1 MKKFITIVSAALCL
15 LAASCSKQEQGSDN
29 PGNLNITFDIQDPL
43 VEAGKSIEIP
53 FKVTGNEGVAIDIE
67 AYSDDKDVELKVKY
81 NASYEG
87 KITLTAPAKVEQ
99 ETTVKVTIKAW
110 NNKNKLEKSIDVKM
124 VSMKPLTLTATSEV
138 DKVTIEPGGSF
149 SIQYKVGNL
158 EEAKLVGE
166 PEVKLTAGW
175 TSKAE
180 VSGDVI
186 SVTFTAPA
194 EPSDKLS
201 VEINIADDCQRTAS
215 CKAEISVTVFIPTGT
230 PANCFIAK
238 PGEKVNIKAVKGNSD
253 TGLDFD
259 GASLIWQDCQSLVKA
274 VTFSVKDKTITA
286 SLTEGKEGNA
296 VVAALKGSD
305 VVWSW
310 HIWVTAESPM
320 DVIAGGYTFLDRD
333 LGALTNKFGS
343 DRASGTVYQWGRKD
357 AYAGTNYECGLKAMY
372 DINNAEIKREVVV
385 NTEVNNIPNTI
396 LHPLTI
402 YTNVYTQGTTNPHNY
417 SWITTDFAQIDST
430 VVMKLWDD
438 GGKKTIYDPCPAGY
452 RVPSS
457 DVFQTLKAMQTI
469 DDKIIVWDESYVP
482 DPAEVAKYDELYREQ
497 YIQASKLRGFTV
509 GGLTLLGS
517 GYVDKD
523 GVSINGVPGAAKHN
537 ITVNLWTS
545 SIRPGFSKSA
555 YEFRGVS
562 ITGSASYS
570 RNKQVWEP
578 SFGASGAQMSRECA
592 IRCIKE

>member
-15 LAASCSKQEQGSDN
+15 LAASCSKQEQGGDE
-29 PGNLNITFDIQDPL
+29 PGNLNITFDVQDPL

-67 AYSDDKDVELKVKY
+67 AYSDNKDVELKVKY

-149 SIQYKVGNL
+149 SIQYKIGNL

-166 PEVKLTAGW
+166 PDVKLTAGW

-201 VEINIADDCQRTAS
+201 IEINIADDCQRTAS

-259 GASLIWQDCQSLVKA
+259 GASLIWQDCQSLVNA
-274 VTFSVKDKTITA
+274 VTANAKEKT
-286 SLTEGKEGNA
+286 LTVILNAGKTGNA
-296 VVAALKGSD
+296 VVAAIKGSD

-310 HIWVTAESPM
+310 HVWVTDDSPK
-320 DVIAGGYTFLDRD
+320 DVVAGSYTFLDRNI
-333 LGALTNKFGS
+333 GALTAKYGS

-385 NTEVNNIPNTI
+385 NTEVNNIANTI

-402 YTNVYTQGTTNPHNY
+402 YTNVYTQGSTNPHNY
-417 SWITTDFAQIDST
+417 SWITTDYSQIDGDLVST
-430 VVMKLWDD
+430 LWDNA
-438 GGKKTIYDPCPAGY
+438 GKKTIYDPCPAGY
-452 RVPSS
+452 KVPSTEILLS
-457 DVFQTLKAMQTI
+457 LKALQTI
-469 DDKIIVWDESYVP
+469 DESVIIWDNNYVP
-482 DPAEVAKYDELYREQ
+482 DPAEVEKYAEQYKEQ
-497 YIQASKLRGFTV
+497 YIQASKLRGFLI

-523 GVSINGVPGAAKHN
+523 GVSTNGVPGAAKHN
-537 ITVNLWTS
+537 ITVNLWAS
-545 SIRPGFSKSA
+545 NIKPAFKESA
-555 YEFRGVS
+555 YDFTGMSVN
-562 ITGSASYS
+562 GSASYS
-570 RNKQVWEP
+570 NKNKNWEV
-578 SFGASGAQMSRECA
+578 SYSSIGAQMSRECA